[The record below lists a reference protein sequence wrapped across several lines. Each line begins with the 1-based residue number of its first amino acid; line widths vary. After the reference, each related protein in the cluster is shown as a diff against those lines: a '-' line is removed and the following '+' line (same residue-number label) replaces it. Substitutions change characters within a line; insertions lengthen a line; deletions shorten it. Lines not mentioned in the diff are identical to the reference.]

1 MSSTAP
7 SSTAPSSAP
16 PSPSLESF
24 GGSSASSP
32 VDLTDPAAHTAGG
45 EGLEAEG
52 AKRHPIYY
60 FDDGNL
66 LIQIEGTLY
75 NVHRYF
81 FARDSSHFRALLERA
96 GPGPL
101 ALDTTCADFDELLSI
116 LYPADFRRPAEK
128 STPQWAA
135 VLHLAAAYGLASIR
149 LLAID
154 HLAALAAAIDKIVLG
169 RRYGVPAWL
178 PAAYEAVCTRADPL
192 SVQEGLRL
200 GVEDVVKIS
209 AARQAYGYARARFEP
224 AHLAQD
230 LPAIFGLDTVH
241 PGAPSVDPAEAEDA
255 AIAALEAEVAEA
267 RAAFAALPAPP
278 AVGALCMVYNDRFIS
293 NPAKRCHSCA
303 ACKPAEQDERR
314 LRREDKEEKERR
326 LEELV
331 DATQRARRE
340 REEQERAGR
349 EARMALLRFWELV
362 SC

>member
-1 MSSTAP
+1 MSE

-24 GGSSASSP
+24 GGSSALSP
-32 VDLTDPAAHTAGG
+32 VDLTDPTAHTAGG
-45 EGLEAEG
+45 DGLEAEG
-52 AKRHPIYY
+52 AEKRHPIYY
-60 FDDGNL
+60 FNDGNL

-81 FARDSSHFRALLERA
+81 FARDSAHFRALLERA

-101 ALDTTCADFDELLSI
+101 ALDTTCSAFDELLSI

-154 HLAALAAAIDKIVLG
+154 HLAALAAPIDKIVLG
-169 RRYGVPAWL
+169 RRYGVPEWL

-192 SVQEGLRL
+192 TVQEGMRL

-209 AARQAYGYARARFEP
+209 AARQAYGCARARFEP

-230 LPAIFGLDTVH
+230 LPAIFALDPTH
-241 PGAPSVDPAEAEDA
+241 APAPPSVDPAEAEDA
-255 AIAALEAEVAEA
+255 AIAALEVEVAEA

-278 AVGALCMVYNDRFIS
+278 AAGALCMVYNDRFIS

-303 ACKPAEQDERR
+303 ACKPAELDARRAAREAVEDGERR
-314 LRREDKEEKERR
+314 LA
-326 LEELV
+326 ELI
-331 DATQRARRE
+331 DTTQRARRE